1 MERKG
6 YTLYAV
12 NNESTKKA
20 TFISEIQDFMK
31 ALMCD
36 KSNLEACISLNS
48 NLIRYFIRHGAG
60 HSIRTKAMVK
70 LLADEMLNQK
80 LHSEIFSHENNKIIA
95 NAALLHD
102 LGKLYISHSILSKP
116 GKLTS
121 EEYEIIKAHTTIG
134 RDIIMSCTNISECNN
149 KQLQFVLEVVYS
161 HHERWDGSGYPQGLK
176 GEEIPILARLMAV
189 ADTYDAITS
198 KRIYKEASSHEKA
211 IEIILKGSGIYF
223 DPQVV
228 DSFMTLKDAFQNITL
243 CLNL

>member
-1 MERKG
+1 MDKKG
-6 YTLYAV
+6 YILYAA
-12 NNESTKKA
+12 NNKIIKKA
-20 TFISEIQDFMK
+20 TFTGEIQDFMK
-31 ALMCD
+31 ALICD

-60 HSIRTKAMVK
+60 HSMRTKSMVK
-70 LLADEMLNQK
+70 LLADEMLNRK
-80 LHSEIFSHENNKIIA
+80 LYSEIFSHENNNIIA

-102 LGKLYISHSILSKP
+102 LGKLHISHSILSKP

-121 EEYEIIKAHTTIG
+121 EEYEIIKTHTTIG
-134 RDIIMSCTNISECNN
+134 RDIIMSCIDVSECNN

-176 GEEIPILARLMAV
+176 GEEIPISARLMAV
-189 ADTYDAITS
+189 ADAYDAITS
-198 KRIYKEASSHEKA
+198 KRIYKEAYSHEKA

-228 DSFMTLKDAFQNITL
+228 DIL
-243 CLNL
+243 CHLYNNK